1 MIEKIKQFFINLYE
15 KVKTYILEKIK
26 EIIKSTADD
35 FTTIDIEEGKARY
48 SLNWWFMKSLKWLIA
63 AILAVFTLLLWGCS
77 NIAVTKYYPV
87 SVPVACSVD
96 IPLKPEYNKNI
107 VITNLN
113 ILAYAEKLKSALE
126 VYSNSFRKR
135 YNECM

>member
-1 MIEKIKQFFINLYE
+1 MKEKIKHFFINLYE
-15 KVKTYILEKIK
+15 KVKTYILEKVNKIK

-63 AILAVFTLLLWGCS
+63 AVLAVFTLLLWGCS
-77 NIAVTKYYPV
+77 GTAVTKYYPV

-96 IPLKPEYNKNI
+96 VPLKPEYNENT

-113 ILAYAEKLKSALE
+113 ILSYAEKLKSALE
-126 VYSNSFRKR
+126 VCKNGGL
-135 YNECM
+135 ND

>member
-1 MIEKIKQFFINLYE
+1 MREKIKQFFINLYE
-15 KVKTYILEKIK
+15 KAK

-35 FTTIDIEEGKARY
+35 FAIIDIEEGNARY
-48 SLNWWFMKSLKWLIA
+48 SLNWWFIKSLKWLIA
-63 AILAVFTLLLWGCS
+63 AILAIFTLLLWGCS
-77 NIAVTKYYPV
+77 GTAVTKYYPV

-96 IPLKPEYNKNI
+96 VPLKPEYNENI

-126 VYSNSFRKR
+126 VCKNGGL
-135 YNECM
+135 NE

>member
-1 MIEKIKQFFINLYE
+1 MREKIKQFFINLYE
-15 KVKTYILEKIK
+15 KVK

-35 FTTIDIEEGKARY
+35 FAIIDIEEGNSRY
-48 SLNWWFMKSLKWLIA
+48 SLNWWFIKSLKWLIA
-63 AILAVFTLLLWGCS
+63 AILAIFTLILWGCS
-77 NIAVTKYYPV
+77 GTAVTKYYPV

-96 IPLKPEYNKNI
+96 VPLKPEYNENI

-126 VYSNSFRKR
+126 VCKNGGL
-135 YNECM
+135 ND

>member
-1 MIEKIKQFFINLYE
+1 MREKIKQFFINLYE
-15 KVKTYILEKIK
+15 KAK

-35 FTTIDIEEGKARY
+35 FAIIDIEEGNARY
-48 SLNWWFMKSLKWLIA
+48 SLNWWFIKSLKWLIA
-63 AILAVFTLLLWGCS
+63 AILAIFTLLLWGCS
-77 NIAVTKYYPV
+77 GTAVTKYYPV

-96 IPLKPEYNKNI
+96 VPLKPEYNENI

-126 VYSNSFRKR
+126 VCKNGGL
-135 YNECM
+135 ND

>member
-1 MIEKIKQFFINLYE
+1 MKEKIKEFFINLYE
-15 KVKTYILEKIK
+15 KVKTYILKKINTVK

-63 AILAVFTLLLWGCS
+63 AVLAILTLLLWGCS
-77 NIAVTKYYPV
+77 GTTVTKYYPV
-87 SVPVACSVD
+87 SVPVACNVD
-96 IPLKPEYNKNI
+96 IPLKPEYNENI

-113 ILAYAEKLKSALE
+113 ILSYAEKLKSALE
-126 VYSNSFRKR
+126 VCKNGGL
-135 YNECM
+135 ND

>member
-1 MIEKIKQFFINLYE
+1 
-15 KVKTYILEKIK
+15 

-63 AILAVFTLLLWGCS
+63 AVLAVLTLLLWGCS
-77 NIAVTKYYPV
+77 GAVVTKYYPV

-96 IPLKPEYNKNI
+96 MPLKPEYNENI

-113 ILAYAEKLKSALE
+113 ILSYAEKLKSALE
-126 VYSNSFRKR
+126 VCKNGGL
-135 YNECM
+135 ND

>member
-1 MIEKIKQFFINLYE
+1 MIEKIKQFFINPYE

-26 EIIKSTADD
+26 EIIKSTANN
-35 FTTIDIEEGKARY
+35 FTTIDIEERKARY
-48 SLNWWFMKSLKWLIA
+48 SLNWWFMNSLKWLIA

-77 NIAVTKYYPV
+77 GTAVTKYYPV

-96 IPLKPEYNKNI
+96 IPLRPEYNENI

-126 VYSNSFRKR
+126 ACRNGGL
-135 YNECM
+135 ND

>member
-1 MIEKIKQFFINLYE
+1 MKEKIKQFFINLYE
-15 KVKTYILEKIK
+15 KVKTYILEKVNKIK

-63 AILAVFTLLLWGCS
+63 AVLAVFTLLLWGCS
-77 NIAVTKYYPV
+77 GTAVTKYYPV

-96 IPLKPEYNKNI
+96 IPLKPEYNENT

-113 ILAYAEKLKSALE
+113 ILSYAEKLKSALE
-126 VYSNSFRKR
+126 VCN
-135 YNECM
+135 NAGLND

>member
-1 MIEKIKQFFINLYE
+1 MLEKIKQFFINPYE

-26 EIIKSTADD
+26 EIIKSTANN
-35 FTTIDIEEGKARY
+35 FTTIDIEERKARY
-48 SLNWWFMKSLKWLIA
+48 SLNWWFMNSLKWLIA

-77 NIAVTKYYPV
+77 GTAVTKYYPV

-96 IPLKPEYNKNI
+96 IPLRPEYNENI

-126 VYSNSFRKR
+126 ACRNGGL
-135 YNECM
+135 ND

>member
-1 MIEKIKQFFINLYE
+1 MIEKIKQFVINPYE

-26 EIIKSTADD
+26 EIIESTADD
-35 FTTIDIEEGKARY
+35 FTTINIEERKERY
-48 SLNWWFMKSLKWLIA
+48 SLNWWFMNSLKWLIA
-63 AILAVFTLLLWGCS
+63 AILAVFILLLWGCS
-77 NIAVTKYYPV
+77 GTAVTKYYPV

-96 IPLKPEYNKNI
+96 IPLRPEYNENI

-126 VYSNSFRKR
+126 VCKNGGL
-135 YNECM
+135 ND

>member
-1 MIEKIKQFFINLYE
+1 MIEKIKQFFINPYE

-26 EIIKSTADD
+26 EIIKSTANN
-35 FTTIDIEEGKARY
+35 FTTIDIEERNARY
-48 SLNWWFMKSLKWLIA
+48 SLNWWFMNSLKWLIA

-77 NIAVTKYYPV
+77 GTAVTKYYPV

-96 IPLKPEYNKNI
+96 IPLRPEYNENI

-126 VYSNSFRKR
+126 ACRNGGL
-135 YNECM
+135 ND